1 MRKWTIEL
9 HHIDGYVSSR
19 CDLYREQ
26 ADAEEAA
33 ERFREELRE
42 FDLDPVVV
50 PIEVGTPDRDLSG
63 LDLLLDY
70 LRDPGSPPPF

>member
-19 CDLYREQ
+19 TDVFREQ
-26 ADAEEAA
+26 ADAERAAA
-33 ERFREELRE
+33 EVADELHE
-42 FDLDPVVV
+42 FDLYPVVA
-50 PIEVGTPDRDLSG
+50 PIEIGDGERSG
-63 LDLLLDY
+63 LDCLLEY